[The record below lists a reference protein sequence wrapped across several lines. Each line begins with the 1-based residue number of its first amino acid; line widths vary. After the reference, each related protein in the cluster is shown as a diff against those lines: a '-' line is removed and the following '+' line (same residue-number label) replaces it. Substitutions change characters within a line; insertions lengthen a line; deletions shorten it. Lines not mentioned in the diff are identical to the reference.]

1 MTADAQA
8 AHHFGLVSDTDLTK
22 LDSGVEVTCKVLDQ
36 LSEIDTAVGGEE
48 KQYFGSVEADLN
60 VDQFHFE
67 TALKNLFLTKIEGD
81 LLFFAVFT
89 HFFQIVLI
97 GGANHLFKLTDDLTV
112 GHVVV
117 LTCDLAAL
125 GTSGCGNDD
134 V

>member
-1 MTADAQA
+1 MERWVKRTIELGA
-8 AHHFGLVSDTDLTK
+8 GLVFTGKNNPSVVPYYPQKTDI
-22 LDSGVEVTCKVLDQ
+22 C
-36 LSEIDTAVGGEE
+36 GEE
-48 KQYFGSVEADLN
+48 EQYFGCVEADLD

-67 TALKNLFLTKIEGD
+67 TAFKNLFLAKIEGN

-89 HFFQIVLI
+89 HFFQIILI